1 MKRKSRRAIA
11 GAAGMAVLQGMAV
24 VSPAFAQTS
33 GPAQDGAS
41 VTEAESVAVTKDEA
55 EKEFKKIANVKG
67 EFAFDQMQLSPSDS
81 VFSLFGTVATAAC
94 AAPSFA
100 LENPQV
106 DGAADY
112 FINIG
117 GTLQKAGTVLLS
129 ELKKE
134 GKSDT
139 LKCSCGM
146 SSSIVNTE
154 VVGVP
159 LASIVEMN
167 DLSDE
172 INAVTVRGADGYG
185 VTLTLDK
192 AVNGGGMLVYKVA
205 GTDLDTGKGGPVQL
219 WMPGAVAS
227 YFTRQV
233 TDIEFFHTDDAVPE
247 KEPNA
252 QQRAKISIQNSFG
265 DAVFTRGD
273 QIAFE
278 GYADDYDVPV
288 AAVEFSMDGGSTWTR
303 CETEN
308 TSTTKWVYWH
318 FAVDAPEE
326 AGDYRLDAR
335 CVTADGKVSPLAA
348 SVQFTVTDGASQ
360 T

>member
-1 MKRKSRRAIA
+1 MRRKSRRAIA

-33 GPAQDGAS
+33 TPAQDGAA

-55 EKEFKKIANVKG
+55 EKEYKKIANVEG

-94 AAPSFA
+94 ATPSFA

-106 DGAADY
+106 DGSADY
-112 FINIG
+112 YINIG
-117 GTLQKAGTVLLS
+117 GTMQKAASVPLS
-129 ELKKE
+129 ELKKD
-134 GKSDT
+134 GKADT

-146 SSSIVNTE
+146 SSSIVNAE

-219 WMPGAVAS
+219 WMPGAAAS

-233 TDIEFFHTDDAVPE
+233 TDIEFFHTDDAIAE

-252 QQRAKISIQNSFG
+252 EQRAKISIQNTFEGTFSKG
-265 DAVFTRGD
+265 DV
-273 QIAFE
+273 IAFE

-288 AAVEFSMDGGSTWTR
+288 AAVEFSMDGGNTWTR

-308 TSTTKWVYWH
+308 TSTSKWVYWH
-318 FAVDAPEE
+318 FAINAPQEE
-326 AGDYRLDAR
+326 GDYRLDAR
-335 CVTADGKVSPLAA
+335 CVTADGKVSPLAS
-348 SVQFTVTDGASQ
+348 SVQFTVTDGATQ
-360 T
+360 A